1 MEYKLKYP
9 VITISREYCAFGRTV
24 AAALAE
30 KLGIK
35 YYDKDFIYK
44 TVIES
49 GFPEDVVKEESEAM
63 SSASK
68 FLEDMLGVTASYSS
82 SFDKI
87 FEAQRGVIL
96 KLAEEGPCILVG
108 RCANVILRDAGIE
121 SFNIY
126 LHADIDIRKKR
137 CSEIKPEMTDKNLE
151 KYIKKIDNDR
161 RIYFR
166 RYAGSEVDDP
176 RNYNICLD
184 VGRAGIDKT
193 VETILSLAAE
203 TCE

>member
-9 VITISREYCAFGRTV
+9 VITIDREYCAYGRTV
-24 AAALAE
+24 AAALSE
-30 KLGIK
+30 KLGIR

-63 SSASK
+63 SSTTK

-87 FEAQRGVIL
+87 FDAQKDVIL
-96 KLAEEGPCILVG
+96 KLAAEEPCILVG
-108 RCANVILRDAGIE
+108 RCANAILRDAGIN
-121 SFNIY
+121 SFGIY
-126 LHADIDIRKKR
+126 LHADMSVRKQR
-137 CSEIKPEMTDKNLE
+137 CAELNPDMAEKNLE
-151 KYIKKIDNDR
+151 KYIRKIDTDR
-161 RIYFR
+161 QIYYR
-166 RYAGSEVDDP
+166 RYAGSDMHDA
-176 RNYNICLD
+176 RSHNICLD
-184 VGRAGIDKT
+184 VGAAGIDKT
-193 VETILSLAAE
+193 VETILSLVAE